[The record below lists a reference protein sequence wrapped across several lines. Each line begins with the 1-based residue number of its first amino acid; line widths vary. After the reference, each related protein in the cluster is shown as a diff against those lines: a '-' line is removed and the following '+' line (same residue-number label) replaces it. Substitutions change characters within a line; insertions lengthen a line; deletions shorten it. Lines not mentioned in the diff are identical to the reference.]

1 MANIFAIL
9 PGLSYE
15 AMCAM
20 RPAHLMTWHDR
31 AIARSGN
38 SE

>member
-9 PGLSYE
+9 PGLSYD

-20 RPAHLMTWHDR
+20 RPHRLMEWHDR

-38 SE
+38 PE